1 MAVTGIGGLI
11 YFMSETEIVV
21 NRGIESKPLR
31 AVATLIS
38 YLLHPVFLP
47 VIMTWVIYMITPMSF
62 VQYEGKLSLLFIQ
75 IAVATIFFPLLVVAL
90 LKALGFISSIFMR
103 TQKERIIPLLA
114 TMMCYWWISHVF
126 KNLDAPLVLQV
137 LLRGAY
143 WSIIVLFI
151 CSIFFKISMH
161 TMAAGGMLGML
172 IVLMIV
178 TPVSMTVPLIAGI
191 LIAGASGTA
200 RMLLGAHTQF
210 EIWVGYILGILV
222 MLAAYWYLV

>member
-1 MAVTGIGGLI
+1 
-11 YFMSETEIVV
+11 MSETEIVM
-21 NRGIESKPLR
+21 NRGVESKPLR
-31 AVATLIS
+31 SIATIVS
-38 YLLHPVFLP
+38 YLLHPVFMP
-47 VIMTWVIYMITPMSF
+47 IIMTWVIYMITPMSF

-75 IAVATIFFPLLVVAL
+75 IGMATIFFPLLVVGL
-90 LKALGFISSIFMR
+90 LKGLGFISSIFMR
-103 TQKERIIPLLA
+103 TQKERIIPLIA

-143 WSIIVLFI
+143 WSIIALFI

-178 TPVSMTVPLIAGI
+178 TPVSMAVPFIAGL

-200 RMLLGAHTQF
+200 RLLLGAHTQF
-210 EIWVGYILGILV
+210 EVWVGYILGILV

>member
-1 MAVTGIGGLI
+1 
-11 YFMSETEIVV
+11 MSETEIVM
-21 NRGIESKPLR
+21 NRGVESKPLR
-31 AVATLIS
+31 SIATIVS
-38 YLLHPVFLP
+38 YLLHPVFMP
-47 VIMTWVIYMITPMSF
+47 IIMTWVIYMITPMSF

-75 IAVATIFFPLLVVAL
+75 IGMATIFFPLLVVGL
-90 LKALGFISSIFMR
+90 LKGLGFISSIFMR
-103 TQKERIIPLLA
+103 TQKERIIPLIA

-126 KNLDAPLVLQV
+126 KNLDAPLVLQI

-143 WSIIVLFI
+143 WSIIALFI

-178 TPVSMTVPLIAGI
+178 TPVSMAVPFIAGL

-200 RMLLGAHTQF
+200 RLLLGAHTQF
-210 EIWVGYILGILV
+210 EVWVGYILGILV

>member
-1 MAVTGIGGLI
+1 
-11 YFMSETEIVV
+11 MSETEIVM
-21 NRGIESKPLR
+21 NRGVESKPLR
-31 AVATLIS
+31 AIATMAS

-47 VIMTWVIYMITPMSF
+47 IIMTWVIYMITPMSF
-62 VQYEGKLSLLFIQ
+62 VQYEGKLSLVFIQ
-75 IAVATIFFPLLVVAL
+75 IGVATIFFPLLVVAL
-90 LKALGFISSIFMR
+90 LKGLGFINSIFMR

-143 WSIIVLFI
+143 WSIIVLFL

-172 IVLMIV
+172 IVLMILS
-178 TPVSMTVPLIAGI
+178 PVSMTVPLIAGI

-210 EIWVGYILGILV
+210 EIWTGYILGILV

>member
-1 MAVTGIGGLI
+1 
-11 YFMSETEIVV
+11 MSETEIVT
-21 NRGIESKPLR
+21 NRGVESKPLR
-31 AVATLIS
+31 SIATIVS
-38 YLLHPVFLP
+38 YLLHPVFMP
-47 VIMTWVIYMITPMSF
+47 IIMTWVIYMITPMSF

-75 IAVATIFFPLLVVAL
+75 IGMATIFFPLLVVGL
-90 LKALGFISSIFMR
+90 LKGLGFISSIFMR
-103 TQKERIIPLLA
+103 TQKERIIPLIA

-126 KNLDAPLVLQV
+126 KNLDAPLILQV

-143 WSIIVLFI
+143 WSIIALFI

-178 TPVSMTVPLIAGI
+178 TPVSMAVPFIAGL

-200 RMLLGAHTQF
+200 RLLLGTHTQF
-210 EIWVGYILGILV
+210 EVWVGYILGILV

>member
-1 MAVTGIGGLI
+1 MNKT
-11 YFMSETEIVV
+11 ETVL
-21 NRGIESKPLR
+21 NRGVESKPLR
-31 AVATLIS
+31 SLATAIS
-38 YLLHPVFLP
+38 YVLHPVFLP
-47 VIMTWVIYMITPMSF
+47 ILMTWVIYMITPMSF

-75 IAVATIFFPLLVVAL
+75 IGVATIFFPLLVVAL
-90 LKALGFISSIFMR
+90 LKGLGFISSIFMR

-126 KNLDAPLVLQV
+126 KNLDAPLVLQI

-143 WSIIVLFI
+143 WSIIVLFL

-178 TPVSMTVPLIAGI
+178 TPVSMIVPLVAGI
-191 LIAGASGTA
+191 LIAGISGTA

-210 EIWVGYILGILV
+210 EIWAGYILGILV

>member
-1 MAVTGIGGLI
+1 MNKT
-11 YFMSETEIVV
+11 ETVL
-21 NRGIESKPLR
+21 NRGVESKPLR
-31 AVATLIS
+31 SLATIIS
-38 YLLHPVFLP
+38 YVLHPVFLP
-47 VIMTWVIYMITPMSF
+47 ILMTWVIYMITPMSF

-75 IAVATIFFPLLVVAL
+75 IGVATIFFPLLVVAL
-90 LKALGFISSIFMR
+90 LKGLGFISSIFMR

-143 WSIIVLFI
+143 WSIIVLFL

-178 TPVSMTVPLIAGI
+178 TPVSMIVPLVAGI
-191 LIAGASGTA
+191 LIAGISGTA

-210 EIWVGYILGILV
+210 EIWAGYILGILV

>member
-1 MAVTGIGGLI
+1 
-11 YFMSETEIVV
+11 MSETEIVMNKGV
-21 NRGIESKPLR
+21 ESKPLR
-31 AVATLIS
+31 SIATIAS
-38 YLLHPVFLP
+38 YMLHPVFMP
-47 VIMTWVIYMITPMSF
+47 IIMTWVIYIITPMSF

-75 IAVATIFFPLLVVAL
+75 IGIATIFFPLLVVGL
-90 LKALGFISSIFMR
+90 LKGLGFISSIFMR
-103 TQKERIIPLLA
+103 TQKERIIPLIA

-178 TPVSMTVPLIAGI
+178 TPVSMALPFIAGL

-200 RMLLGAHTQF
+200 RLLLGAHTQF
-210 EIWVGYILGILV
+210 EVWVGYILGILV

>member
-1 MAVTGIGGLI
+1 
-11 YFMSETEIVV
+11 MSETEIAMNKGV
-21 NRGIESKPLR
+21 ESKPLR
-31 AVATLIS
+31 ALATIVS
-38 YLLHPVFLP
+38 YMLHPVFLP
-47 VIMTWVIYMITPMSF
+47 ILMTWVIYAITPMSF
-62 VQYEGKLSLLFIQ
+62 VQYEGKLSLVFIQ
-75 IAVATIFFPLLVVAL
+75 IALATIFFPLLVVGL
-90 LKALGFISSIFMR
+90 LKALGFITSIFMR
-103 TQKERIIPLLA
+103 TQKERIIPLIA

-178 TPVSMTVPLIAGI
+178 TPVSMAVPFIAGL

-200 RMLLGAHTQF
+200 RLLLGAHTQF
-210 EIWVGYILGILV
+210 EVWVGYILGVLV
-222 MLAAYWYLV
+222 MLAAYWYLL

>member
-1 MAVTGIGGLI
+1 
-11 YFMSETEIVV
+11 MSETEIAMNKGV
-21 NRGIESKPLR
+21 ESKPLR
-31 AVATLIS
+31 ALATIVS
-38 YLLHPVFLP
+38 YMLHPVFLP
-47 VIMTWVIYMITPMSF
+47 VLMTWVIYVITPMSF
-62 VQYEGKLSLLFIQ
+62 VQYEGKLSLVFIQ
-75 IAVATIFFPLLVVAL
+75 IALATIFFPLLVVGL
-90 LKALGFISSIFMR
+90 LKALGFITSIFMR
-103 TQKERIIPLLA
+103 TQKERIIPLIA

-137 LLRGAY
+137 LLRGSY

-178 TPVSMTVPLIAGI
+178 TPVSMALPFIAGL

-200 RMLLGAHTQF
+200 RLLLGAHTQF
-210 EIWVGYILGILV
+210 EVWVGYILGVLV
-222 MLAAYWYLV
+222 MLAAYWYLL

>member
-1 MAVTGIGGLI
+1 
-11 YFMSETEIVV
+11 MSETEIVM
-21 NRGIESKPLR
+21 NRGVESKPLR
-31 AVATLIS
+31 AIATIAS

-47 VIMTWVIYMITPMSF
+47 IIMTWVIYIITPMSF
-62 VQYEGKLSLLFIQ
+62 VQYEGKLSLVFIQ
-75 IAVATIFFPLLVVAL
+75 IGVATIFFPLLVVAL
-90 LKALGFISSIFMR
+90 LKGLGFINSIFMR

-143 WSIIVLFI
+143 WSIVVLFL

-172 IVLMIV
+172 IVLMILS
-178 TPVSMTVPLIAGI
+178 PVSMTVPLIAGI
-191 LIAGASGTA
+191 LIAGASGTV

-210 EIWVGYILGILV
+210 EIWTGYILGILV

>member
-1 MAVTGIGGLI
+1 MNKT
-11 YFMSETEIVV
+11 ETVL
-21 NRGIESKPLR
+21 NRGVESKPLR
-31 AVATLIS
+31 SLATIIS
-38 YLLHPVFLP
+38 YVLHPVFLP
-47 VIMTWVIYMITPMSF
+47 LIMTWVIYMITPMSF
-62 VQYEGKLSLLFIQ
+62 VQYEGKLSLVFIQ
-75 IAVATIFFPLLVVAL
+75 IGVATIFFPLLVVAL
-90 LKALGFISSIFMR
+90 LKGLGFISSIFMR

-126 KNLDAPLVLQV
+126 KSLDAPLVLQV

-143 WSIIVLFI
+143 WSIVVLFL

-178 TPVSMTVPLIAGI
+178 TPVSMIVPLVAGI
-191 LIAGASGTA
+191 LIAGISGTA

-210 EIWVGYILGILV
+210 EIWAGYILGILV
-222 MLAAYWYLV
+222 MLAAYWYLA

>member
-1 MAVTGIGGLI
+1 MNKT
-11 YFMSETEIVV
+11 ETVF
-21 NRGIESKPLR
+21 NRGVESKALR
-31 AVATLIS
+31 SLATIAS
-38 YLLHPVFLP
+38 YVLHPVFLP
-47 VIMTWVIYMITPMSF
+47 ILMTWVIYMITPMSF

-75 IAVATIFFPLLVVAL
+75 IGVATIFFPLLVVAL
-90 LKALGFISSIFMR
+90 LKGLGFIGSIFMR

-143 WSIIVLFI
+143 WSIIVLFL

-172 IVLMIV
+172 IVLMMV
-178 TPVSMTVPLIAGI
+178 TPVSMAVPLIAGI
-191 LIAGASGTA
+191 FIAGISGTA
-200 RMLLGAHTQF
+200 RLLLGAHTQF

-222 MLAAYWYLV
+222 MLAAYWYLI